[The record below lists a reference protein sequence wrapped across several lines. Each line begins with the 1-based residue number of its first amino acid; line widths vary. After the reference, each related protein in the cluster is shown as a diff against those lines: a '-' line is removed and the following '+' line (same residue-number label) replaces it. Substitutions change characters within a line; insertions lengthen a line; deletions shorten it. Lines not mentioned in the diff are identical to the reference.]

1 MPVSRRAPR
10 LPIAL
15 LSLAVM
21 SFAAPASRAAAPEL
35 VAVAD
40 IGFTDSSGEPADQRA
55 AHETRRIALTQ
66 EVRGGIGQDGKLR
79 SLPLGCDGACRL
91 DAEGVEAL
99 RQRAKAEGARFLL
112 VGSVHKM
119 STLVLSMRVAVLD
132 TASGKLLFERLLS
145 FRGDNDAGWQHAGDY
160 VAREV
165 AQALPPA

>member
-1 MPVSRRAPR
+1 MLVSRRAPI
-10 LPIAL
+10 LPVAL
-15 LSLAVM
+15 LSLAVVLC
-21 SFAAPASRAAAPEL
+21 AAPASRAAAPEL

-66 EVRGGIGQDGKLR
+66 EVRGGIGQDGKLQ

-132 TASGKLLFERLLS
+132 TATGKLLFERLLS